1 MATELSVNLNKI
13 ALLRNARGR
22 DYPSVIEFAKKVL
35 DTDAIGIT
43 MHPRPDERHARR
55 SDIHELAELLIDYPG
70 KELNIEGNPTD
81 DFMNL
86 VLDVKPHQCT
96 LVPDDPDQITSD
108 HGWDLHKDLELVKTI
123 VSRLNNAGIR
133 SAIFMD
139 PTASLMNLAHQTGTN
154 RIELYTEAYAESY
167 GQPDNDDILNQY
179 QESAQAAQSLDVAV
193 NAGHD
198 LNLDN
203 LEKFLTSVRD
213 VKEVSIGHAITVESL
228 EYGFEPTLHKYLEII
243 NRVNQNYQIG

>member
-22 DYPSVIEFAKKVL
+22 DYPSVVDFARRVL
-35 DTDAIGIT
+35 ETDALGIT
-43 MHPRPDERHARR
+43 MHPRPDERHARKT
-55 SDIHELAELLIDYPG
+55 DIFELAELLIDYPG
-70 KELNIEGNPTD
+70 KELNIEGNPSE

-96 LVPDDPDQITSD
+96 LVPDDPNQITSD
-108 HGWDLHKDLELVKTI
+108 HGWDLHNDLNFVKTTVDRI
-123 VSRLNNAGIR
+123 NDAGIR

-139 PTASLMNLAHQTGTN
+139 PTASDMELAYQSGTT
-154 RIELYTEAYAESY
+154 RVELYTENYAQSY
-167 GQPDNDDILNQY
+167 GKSDNDEVLSQY
-179 QESAQAAQSLDVAV
+179 EQTARAAQSLGVQI

-203 LEKFLTSVRD
+203 LENFLLTVPN
-213 VKEVSIGHAITVESL
+213 VLEVSIGHAITIESL
-228 EYGFEPTLHKYLEII
+228 NYGFDTTLHKYLEII
-243 NRVNQNYQIG
+243 SRVNQNS

>member
-1 MATELSVNLNKI
+1 MPTELSVNLNKI

-22 DYPSVIEFAKKVL
+22 DYPSVIDFAKRVL
-35 DTDAIGIT
+35 ETDAVGIT
-43 MHPRPDERHARR
+43 MHPRPDERHARK
-55 SDIHELAELLIDYPG
+55 SDIYELAELLIDYPG

-81 DFMNL
+81 DFLRL

-108 HGWDLHKDLELVKTI
+108 HGWDLHKDLNFVKTTVERI
-123 VSRLNNAGIR
+123 NNAGIR

-139 PTASLMNLAHQTGTN
+139 PTASLMDLAAQTGTN
-154 RIELYTEAYAESY
+154 RIELYTEAYAESH
-167 GQPDNDDILNQY
+167 GKLGNDDVLSQY
-179 QESAQAAQSLDVAV
+179 QESAKAAQSLGVQV

-203 LEKFLTSVRD
+203 LEKFLSSVND
-213 VKEVSIGHAITVESL
+213 VKEVSIGHAITIESL
-228 EYGFEPTLHKYLEII
+228 DYGFDPTLHKYLEII
-243 NRVNQNYQIG
+243 SRVNQNN